1 MELGNTLK
9 GLSMKALKRQ
19 SGVTLPELMVALSVI
34 AILMSLS
41 APSYSEFVNKRK
53 ISGAANLISTF
64 FENVKMESVKRNE
77 FASITY
83 KKSDDGTDWCLGAV
97 MGKDVACDCMAETAV
112 CLIDSTAVILSNETY
127 GEFNNLVATFN
138 EGTISYDPVR
148 GILTD
153 PADSV
158 AMEIKHN
165 QDDFRVNISVNA
177 TGSVRKCS
185 PSDHKL
191 VGYATCI

>member
-1 MELGNTLK
+1 MNTLK
-9 GLSMKALKRQ
+9 KQA
-19 SGVTLPELMVALSVI
+19 GVTLAELMTALSTL
-34 AILMSLS
+34 AILLSLS
-41 APSYSEFVNKRK
+41 APSYSEFISKRK
-53 ISGAANLISTF
+53 VAGAANLVASF

-83 KKSDDGTDWCLGAV
+83 KKADNGTDWCIGAM
-97 MGKDVACDCMAETAV
+97 MGKEVACDCMAETAA
-112 CLIDSTAVILSNETY
+112 CLIDSVPTILSNESFD
-127 GEFNNLVATFN
+127 EFENLVANFS

-153 PADSV
+153 PEDS
-158 AMEIKHN
+158 AAIEITHN
-165 QDDFRVNISVNA
+165 KEDFRVNISVNA
-177 TGSVRKCS
+177 TGSIRKCS